1 MSHSSARRRDLI
13 STTTEVP
20 GAALTRGRILWEDET
35 YTDFACLRCGA
46 ERLTLRD
53 IDQRDPAPKLHMLS
67 HIRFLRAMYMKRP
80 RPRILAWLRLSDDKA
95 AADLFSGISPIT
107 DEGETLLSA
116 NSLVT
121 YTLRQIVARGWLHRR
136 AGAWH
141 PAVPAHEVTWRARA
155 DAIVAWLQREHRLHL
170 YAVPWIATGGDDDL
184 AEVNPLEDVLAI
196 DRIGYVRELVW
207 HENPLAAFNTAFFL
221 LEPND
226 CLSHHSGL
234 GEPFN
239 LFVSEGEIQ
248 RPPLYPRATIYQ
260 RSDGSWDTGV
270 FGLADM
276 DLFFGDVPDAL
287 PFAVD
292 TPAATTAYT
301 RRWAIPLHGRVIGF
315 TPHAPERHEFTIV
328 NRRVVSHKQGG
339 DLEIPQNGF
348 VLSCVPGALPDDSLS
363 GLVTGPVHYRFR
375 RAGHAGIR
383 QALQAGPQLLAGGAV
398 SLNGDTLAGE
408 AFWTDRSLP
417 DGGREVGVVPTMFP
431 LDVDRTRAGRVGV
444 GVTGTGEMLIT
455 VLVGSETGGV
465 RDARLDSAGATLV
478 ELAEFMAEMGA
489 VQAVNMDGGG
499 SSQLFF
505 LSGLATVAGGRLG
518 LQSVQYERMVPSVG
532 VVR

>member
-1 MSHSSARRRDLI
+1 MSHSTARRRDLI

-20 GAALTRGRILWEDET
+20 GAAFTRGRILWQDDT

-46 ERLTLRD
+46 DRLTLRD
-53 IDQRDPAPKLHMLS
+53 FDQRDPAPKLHMLS
-67 HIRFLRAMYMKRP
+67 HVRFLRAMYMKRA
-80 RPRILAWLRLSDDKA
+80 RPRVVAWLRLSEDEA
-95 AADLFSGISPIT
+95 AADCFPGISHIT

-121 YTLRQIVARGWLHRR
+121 YTLRQLITRGWLHRR
-136 AGAWH
+136 AGEWH
-141 PAVPAHEVTWRARA
+141 SAVPAHEATWRARA
-155 DAIVAWLQREHRLHL
+155 EAIVAWLQRERRLHF
-170 YAVPWIATGGDDDL
+170 YTAPWIAADDDDL
-184 AEVNPLEDVLAI
+184 ADVHPLEDVIAI

-239 LFVSEGEIQ
+239 LFVSAGEIQ

-260 RSDGSWDTGV
+260 RTDRGWETGT
-270 FGLADM
+270 FGLADV
-276 DLFFGDVPDAL
+276 DLYLGDGPTAL
-287 PFAVD
+287 PFTVD
-292 TPAATTAYT
+292 TPAAITAYT
-301 RRWAIPLHGRVIGF
+301 RRWAIPAHGRIVGS
-315 TPHAPERHEFTIV
+315 TPHAPERQEFTIV

-348 VLSCVPGALPDDSLS
+348 VLSCAPGALPDDILA
-363 GLVTGPVHYRFR
+363 GLMTGQVRYRSR
-375 RAGHAGIR
+375 HARHAGIR
-383 QALQAGPQLLAGGAV
+383 QALQAGPQLLADGAV
-398 SLNGDTLAGE
+398 SLTDNTLAEE
-408 AFWTDRSLP
+408 AFWTDRPLP

-431 LDVDRTRAGRVGV
+431 MDVDRTRAGRVGV
-444 GVTGTGEMLIT
+444 GVTAAGKVLVT

-518 LQSVQYERMVPSVG
+518 LQSVHYERMVPSVG
-532 VVR
+532 VIR

>member
-1 MSHSSARRRDLI
+1 MNHSIARRRDLI

-20 GAALTRGRILWEDET
+20 GAALIRGRIFWHDDT

-46 ERLTLRD
+46 DRLTLRD
-53 IDQRDPAPKLHMLS
+53 FDQRDAAPKLHMLN
-67 HIRFLRAMYMKRP
+67 HIRFLRAMYLKRP
-80 RPRILAWLRLSDDKA
+80 RPRIVAWLRLAEDQA
-95 AADLFSGISPIT
+95 AASLFPGISPVT

-121 YTLRQIVARGWLHRR
+121 YTLRQLVARGWLQRR
-136 AGAWH
+136 TEGWQVAA
-141 PAVPAHEVTWRARA
+141 PAAEGSWRARA
-155 DAIVAWLQREHRLHL
+155 EVIVAWLEREHRLHL
-170 YAVPWIATGGDDDL
+170 YTAPWMATENDDL
-184 AEVNPLEDVLAI
+184 AGVHPFEDVIAI

-239 LFVSEGEIQ
+239 LFVSGGEIQ
-248 RPPLYPRATIYQ
+248 RPPLYPRATLFQ
-260 RSDGSWDTGV
+260 RADGGWDTGV
-270 FGLADM
+270 FGLDDM
-276 DLFFGDVPDAL
+276 DLYVGDVPAAL

-292 TPAATTAYT
+292 TPAPVTAYT
-301 RRWAIPLHGRVIGF
+301 RRWAIPLHGQVIGL
-315 TPHAPERHEFTIV
+315 TPPAPERHEFTLV

-339 DLEIPQNGF
+339 GLEIPQNGF
-348 VLSCVPGALPDDSLS
+348 VLSCAPGGLAADTTAALMAGRVS
-363 GLVTGPVHYRFR
+363 YRFR
-375 RAGHAGIR
+375 QAHHAGIR
-383 QALQAGPQLLAGGAV
+383 QALQAGPQLLADGEV
-398 SLNGDTLAGE
+398 SLTDSTLTEE
-408 AFWTDRSLP
+408 AFWTDRPLP
-417 DGGREVGVVPTMFP
+417 DGSREVGVVPTMFP

-444 GVTGTGEMLIT
+444 GVTRAGEILVT

-489 VQAVNMDGGG
+489 SQAVNMDGGG

-518 LQSVQYERMVPSVG
+518 LQSVHYERMVPSVG

>member
-20 GAALTRGRILWEDET
+20 GAVLTRGRILWQDDT
-35 YTDFACLRCGA
+35 YTDFACLRCDA
-46 ERLTLRD
+46 DRLTLRD
-53 IDQRDPAPKLHMLS
+53 IDQRSPAPKLHMLS

-80 RPRILAWLRLSDDKA
+80 RPRIVAWLRLSEDQA
-95 AADLFSGISPIT
+95 AADLFPDTSFVT

-121 YTLRQIVARGWLHRR
+121 YTLRQLVARGWLHRG
-136 AGAWH
+136 AGGWH
-141 PAVPAHEVTWRARA
+141 AAVPAHEATWRARGE
-155 DAIVAWLQREHRLHL
+155 AIVAWLERERRLHF
-170 YAVPWIATGGDDDL
+170 YSAPWIAVGDDDL
-184 AEVNPLEDVLAI
+184 ADVHPLEDVLAI

-207 HENPLAAFNTAFFL
+207 HENSLAAFNTAFFL

-239 LFVSEGEIQ
+239 LFVSAGEIQ
-248 RPPLYPRATIYQ
+248 RPPIYPRATVYQ
-260 RSDGSWDTGV
+260 RADGGWDSGV
-270 FGLADM
+270 FGL
-276 DLFFGDVPDAL
+276 GDVDLYAGDAL
-287 PFAVD
+287 TALLFAVD
-292 TPAATTAYT
+292 TPAAVTAYT
-301 RRWAIPLHGRVIGF
+301 RRWAIPLHGRIIGF
-315 TPHAPERHEFTIV
+315 SPHAPERHEFTIV
-328 NRRVVSHKQGG
+328 NRQVVSHKQGG
-339 DLEIPQNGF
+339 NLEIPQNGF
-348 VLSCVPGALPDDSLS
+348 VLSCAPGALSDDSLA
-363 GLVTGPVHYRFR
+363 GLMTGRVRYRFR
-375 RAGHAGIR
+375 HARHVGIR
-383 QALQAGPQLLAGGAV
+383 QALQAGPQLLANGAV
-398 SLNGDTLAGE
+398 GLTANTLAEE
-408 AFWTDRSLP
+408 AFWTDRALP
-417 DGGREVGVVPTMFP
+417 DGERIVGVVPTMFP
-431 LDVDRTRAGRVGV
+431 MDVDRTRAGRVGV
-444 GVTGTGEMLIT
+444 GVTGAGEMLIT

-518 LQSVQYERMVPSVG
+518 LQSVHYERMVPSVG

>member
-1 MSHSSARRRDLI
+1 MNHSIARRRDLL

-20 GAALTRGRILWEDET
+20 GAALIRGRIFWHDDS

-53 IDQRDPAPKLHMLS
+53 FDQRDPAPKLHMLS

-80 RPRILAWLRLSDDKA
+80 RPRIVAWLRLAEDQA
-95 AADLFSGISPIT
+95 PADLFPGISPTT

-121 YTLRQIVARGWLHRR
+121 YTLRQLVAQGWLHCR
-136 AGAWH
+136 AGTWQVAA
-141 PAVPAHEVTWRARA
+141 PATEATWRARGEA
-155 DAIVAWLQREHRLHL
+155 VVAWLQAENRLHL
-170 YAVPWIATGGDDDL
+170 YTAPWIATGDDDL
-184 AEVNPLEDVLAI
+184 AEVHPLEDVIAI

-207 HENPLAAFNTAFFL
+207 HANPLAAFNTAFFL

-239 LFVSEGEIQ
+239 LFVSRGEIQ
-248 RPPLYPRATIYQ
+248 RPPLYPRATIFQ
-260 RSDGSWDTGV
+260 QADGSWTTGT
-270 FGLADM
+270 FGLDDM
-276 DLFFGDVPDAL
+276 DLYVGDDPTAL

-292 TPAATTAYT
+292 TPARVTAYT
-301 RRWAIPLHGRVIGF
+301 RCWAIALHGQVIGF
-315 TPHAPERHEFTIV
+315 TPSAPERHEFTIV
-328 NRRVVSHKQGG
+328 NRQVVSYKQGG
-339 DLEIPQNGF
+339 KLEIPQNGF
-348 VLSCVPGALPDDSLS
+348 VLSCAPEALTDADRAKLLAGRVS
-363 GLVTGPVHYRFR
+363 YRFR
-375 RAGHAGIR
+375 QAHHAGIR
-383 QALQAGPQLLAGGAV
+383 QALQAGPQLLADGAV
-398 SLNGDTLAGE
+398 SLTDDTLAEE
-408 AFWTDRSLP
+408 AFWTDRPLP
-417 DGGREVGVVPTMFP
+417 DGSHEVGVVPTMFP

-444 GVTGTGEMLIT
+444 GVTRAGEILVT

-489 VQAVNMDGGG
+489 FQAVNMDGGG

-518 LQSVQYERMVPSVG
+518 LQSVHYERMVPSVG
-532 VVR
+532 IVR